1 MKLSIIRLCLLLSIL
16 FSSCDIDGY
25 GKKITVSDRTEV
37 FIIKD
42 ATEAEAKKMGNY
54 FDTTWKEQTQ
64 KKSFQLSKDSGNYTV
79 RMVVD
84 TEKVKDSNLDESF
97 QAVQFLLAD
106 QVFKGSNVKLIL
118 TDEKFKDFK
127 TFVNSDMFKSEDELT
142 TDSTKVNN

>member
-1 MKLSIIRLCLLLSIL
+1 MKLSIISLCLFLSIL
-16 FSSCDIDGY
+16 FSSCDIDGF

-42 ATEAEAKKMGNY
+42 ATEVEAKKMGNY
-54 FDTTWKEQTQ
+54 FDSTWKEQTQ
-64 KKSFQLSKDSGNYTV
+64 KKSFQLAKDSGNYTV

-84 TEKVKDSNLDESF
+84 TEKVKDSSLDESF

-118 TDEKFKDFK
+118 TDDKFKDFK
-127 TFVNSDMFKSEDELT
+127 TFVDSDLFKSEDELT

>member
-1 MKLSIIRLCLLLSIL
+1 MKLSIISLCLFLSIL

-37 FIIKD
+37 FIVKD

-54 FDTTWKEQTQ
+54 FDSTWKEQTQ
-64 KKSFQLSKDSGNYTV
+64 KKSFQLAKDSGNYTV

-84 TEKVKDSNLDESF
+84 TEKVKDSSLDESF

-118 TDEKFKDFK
+118 TDDKFKDFK
-127 TFVNSDMFKSEDELT
+127 TFVNSDLFKSEDELT

>member
-1 MKLSIIRLCLLLSIL
+1 MKLSIISLCLFLSIL
-16 FSSCDIDGY
+16 FSSCDIDGD
-25 GKKITVSDRTEV
+25 GKKIRVSDRTEV

-54 FDTTWKEQTQ
+54 FDSTWKEQTQ
-64 KKSFQLSKDSGNYTV
+64 KKSFQLAKDSGNYTV

-84 TEKVKDSNLDESF
+84 TEKVKDSSLDESF

-118 TDEKFKDFK
+118 TDDKFKDFK
-127 TFVNSDMFKSEDELT
+127 TFVNSDLFKSEDELT